1 MQNLDI
7 YIGIVGHFWTI
18 QSILC
23 LSKNLTN
30 SINQRSNTKKQ
41 IPTNTKSCTMNMTIK
56 FKKFQNK
63 MLVHMNTFDV
73 TIDHILVNFVGSKL
87 GLYVSFRI
95 PLYKVAMAFGIN
107 IYGCQPYPRNSH
119 LSVNKLKNGSTF
131 LICTYQKKSNSIS
144 SPKQYYFLHFDLR

>member
-1 MQNLDI
+1 MNI

-23 LSKNLTN
+23 MSKNLTI

-41 IPTNTKSCTMNMTIK
+41 SPITQSPVQKMNKSMK

-63 MLVHMNTFDV
+63 ILVQIKTFHV
-73 TIDHILVNFVGSKL
+73 TINHIFVHFIGSKV

-95 PLYKVAMAFGIN
+95 LLYVCKYDGTKISIEGPLYRVSHSEDCKVN
-107 IYGCQPYPRNSH
+107 Q
-119 LSVNKLKNGSTF
+119 L
-131 LICTYQKKSNSIS
+131 
-144 SPKQYYFLHFDLR
+144 